1 MILHVYFAR
10 RFALALL
17 GITAVLTALVALV
30 DIIDQTR
37 KFSDFGVGF
46 GQRIVLT
53 LLNVPE
59 TINQILPL
67 IMILGTVALFVSLAR
82 SSELVVTRAA
92 GRSALRA
99 LVGPVVVSLI
109 VGILATTTLG
119 PIVAATSKRYAALA
133 ETYRSGGV
141 SALSISEEGLWLRQG
156 GDSGQTVIR
165 ATRSNADAS
174 VLYDV
179 TFVAYARGGGPIRR
193 IEAASAALQDGA
205 WSLRK
210 AKAWPL
216 TTGLNP
222 EANAVEHEILEIPST
237 LTLDGIRERLGTPAG
252 VSIWDMP
259 DFIEQLEQAGF
270 SARKHV
276 VWMQSELARPVFL
289 MGMVLVA
296 AAFTMRHT
304 RFGGTGTAVLAAVL
318 LGFGLYFI
326 RSFAQILG
334 ENGQIPVLL
343 AAWAPPV
350 ASILLALGLL
360 LQAED
365 G

>member
-1 MILHVYFAR
+1 MILHLYFAR
-10 RFALALL
+10 RFAQSIGVVA
-17 GITAVLTALVALV
+17 AVLLAVVALV
-30 DIIDQTR
+30 DLIDQTR
-37 KFSDFGVGF
+37 KFSDLGIGF
-46 GQRIVLT
+46 GQRLGLT
-53 LLNVPE
+53 VLNVPA
-59 TINQILPL
+59 TLNQILPL
-67 IMILGTVALFVSLAR
+67 ILILATVGLFVNLAR
-82 SSELVVTRAA
+82 TSELVVTRAA

-99 LVGPVVVSLI
+99 LVAPGMVALAL
-109 VGILATTTLG
+109 GIFATTTLG

-133 ETYRSGGV
+133 ETYRSGGA
-141 SALSISEEGLWLRQG
+141 SALAVSEDGLWLRQG
-156 GDSGQTVIR
+156 GTQGQTVIR
-165 ATRSNADAS
+165 AARSNADAS

-179 TFVAYARGGGPIRR
+179 TFVAYARDGGPVRR
-193 IEAASAALQDGA
+193 IEAASAALQAGA
-205 WSLRK
+205 RSLRN
-210 AKAWPL
+210 AKVWPL
-216 TTGLNP
+216 ATGINP
-222 EANAVEHEILEIPST
+222 EANAVVHDVLALPST
-237 LTLDGIRERLGTPAG
+237 LTLDRIRETLGTPAG
-252 VSIWDMP
+252 VSIWDMQA
-259 DFIEQLEQAGF
+259 FIAQLEQAGF
-270 SARKHV
+270 SARRHHV
-276 VWMQSELARPVFL
+276 WLQSELARPVFL

-343 AAWAPPV
+343 AAWAPPL

>member
-179 TFVAYARGGGPIRR
+179 TFVAFKKPVVANRQCWVSSSFSGVRSSDIPRVDMATEVSSNEDTSTAPAKVDATDKVLSVVKGSEAGKANQSPYLHGEIVRARGQKAHRR
-193 IEAASAALQDGA
+193 I
-205 WSLRK
+205 
-210 AKAWPL
+210 
-216 TTGLNP
+216 
-222 EANAVEHEILEIPST
+222 
-237 LTLDGIRERLGTPAG
+237 
-252 VSIWDMP
+252 
-259 DFIEQLEQAGF
+259 
-270 SARKHV
+270 
-276 VWMQSELARPVFL
+276 
-289 MGMVLVA
+289 
-296 AAFTMRHT
+296 
-304 RFGGTGTAVLAAVL
+304 
-318 LGFGLYFI
+318 
-326 RSFAQILG
+326 
-334 ENGQIPVLL
+334 
-343 AAWAPPV
+343 
-350 ASILLALGLL
+350 
-360 LQAED
+360 QAEACD
-365 G
+365 ATIVAF

>member
-1 MILHVYFAR
+1 MILHMYFAR
-10 RFALALL
+10 RFALAILSIAAIL
-17 GITAVLTALVALV
+17 AALVMLV
-30 DIIDQTR
+30 DLIDQTR
-37 KFSDFGVGF
+37 KFADYGVGF
-46 GQRIVLT
+46 GQRVVLT

-59 TINQILPL
+59 TLNQILPL

-92 GRSALRA
+92 GRSAIRA
-99 LVGPVVVSLI
+99 LVGPVVVSL
-109 VGILATTTLG
+109 VLGVLATTTLG
-119 PIVAATSKRYAALA
+119 PIVAATSKQYATLA

-141 SALSISEEGLWLRQG
+141 SAVSISEEGLWLRQG
-156 GDSGQTVIR
+156 GETGQTVIR

-174 VLYDV
+174 VLYGV
-179 TFVAYARGGGPIRR
+179 TFIAYAPNGGPVRR

-205 WSLRK
+205 WSLRN

-222 EANAVEHEILEIPST
+222 EANSVQHDVLEIPST

-259 DFIEQLEQAGF
+259 EFITQLEQAGF

-276 VWMQSELARPVFL
+276 VWLQSELARPIFL